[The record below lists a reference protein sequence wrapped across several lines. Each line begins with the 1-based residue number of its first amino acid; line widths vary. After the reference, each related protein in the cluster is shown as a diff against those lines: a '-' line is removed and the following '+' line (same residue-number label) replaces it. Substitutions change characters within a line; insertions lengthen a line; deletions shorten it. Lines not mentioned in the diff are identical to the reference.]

1 MKIWLNDLR
10 QPLPEYVWVRSVGEA
25 KRVICDCEKAG
36 IPIEEL
42 SLDYDLGEY
51 ELDGGKGLRLLEWLA
66 SRGSFYPC
74 EVNSSHIYG
83 RPLMEKYIAD
93 NWPKQK

>member
-51 ELDGGKGLRLLEWLA
+51 ELDGAMMLYELEELLGLEEDSIEA
-66 SRGSFYPC
+66 
-74 EVNSSHIYG
+74 ESSTVGGTIGWRERCLNH
-83 RPLMEKYIAD
+83 RFRE
-93 NWPKQK
+93 

>member
-10 QPLPEYVWVRSVGEA
+10 QPLPEYTWVKSVGEA
-25 KRVICDCEKAG
+25 KRVILDCERAG
-36 IPIEEL
+36 IPIEEI

-51 ELDGGKGLRLLEWLA
+51 ELDGGKGMRLLEWLA
-66 SRGSFYPC
+66 ERGSFYPC

-83 RPLMEKYIAD
+83 RPMMEKFIED
-93 NWPKQK
+93 NWPER